1 MQSTQGSLNSSTIA
15 AGTRVG
21 GRFMIEATEGDPPK
35 DALGIVLQARDEKTN
50 KLIAVRVLSS
60 AFAGDPQ
67 AFEAIRTEVRAAA
80 KLKHR
85 SLVGTY
91 GIGTHDHHHF
101 VACEW
106 VQGIPLSDFMARRRQ
121 SGTQLSLRGA
131 YNVVAHMTKALTQ
144 VHTTGCHGALRP
156 SVVWVTTSGRVKIGE
171 LGLSLALANSG
182 QWRLLEP
189 TEQAFLAPEVRAG
202 GSAGP
207 SSDVYGVGAL
217 FYALLVGDA
226 PGAAYVPVSQV
237 RDDVSTEL
245 DDTIASCLAADPAQ
259 RFAHVQDIGQ
269 ALLHLVAGTPE
280 PEHDEFGVDLEIDV
294 DIAASVF
301 PPAPAPARKI
311 PPPAASRGSS
321 PNNGAAARSR
331 DPFAAGAAPRAP
343 STPGGE
349 RAVQPKAAPAEISL
363 AELTA
368 KLTEN
373 DAPRWIAV
381 KDGLDHGPFTAR
393 ELIKL
398 IVEGQ
403 ILDKHVLLNMSSN
416 DKKPLGDWP
425 EFHEFVQQYKLH
437 KADADHAVALEK
449 STRIERG
456 GNAAKF
462 AILGVSLAVLVIAGG
477 GYMMSRQAARKRAA
491 DHNTDLAAMFEGGKV
506 KISGTAGILQA
517 GPRRGGGGPRRAGGN
532 TVSDNGGGFAS
543 YEDAM
548 NVAMDLGNASK
559 AGDERQ
565 LRPSDIEGVMN
576 RKLNSLFGCVSQEL
590 RGGGH
595 LGTIRMDLVILGS
608 GQVMGASINMGSAS
622 FKQCLVG
629 KLRQIHFPS
638 FPAPRMGARYSFG
651 VD

>member
-1 MQSTQGSLNSSTIA
+1 MQSTQGSSTNSTIA
-15 AGTRVG
+15 PGTRVG
-21 GRFMIEATEGDPPK
+21 GRFMIEATEVPSPT
-35 DALGIVLQARDEKTN
+35 DALGVVLQARDEKTN

-60 AFAGDPQ
+60 AFAGDLQ

-91 GIGTHDHHHF
+91 GIGTHEHHHF

-131 YNVVAHMTKALTQ
+131 YNVVAHMTKALTE

-156 SVVWVTTSGRVKIGE
+156 AVVWVTSSGRVKIGD

-182 QWRLLEP
+182 QWRLLES

-202 GSAGP
+202 GHASA

-217 FYALLVGDA
+217 FYALLTGDA
-226 PGAAYVPVSQV
+226 PGASYVAVSHV
-237 RDDVSTEL
+237 RDDVSTGL
-245 DDTIASCLAADPAQ
+245 DDIIAACLDPDPTK

-269 ALLHLVAGTPE
+269 ALLPLVAGTPE
-280 PEHDEFGVDLEIDV
+280 PQHDEFGVDLEIDV
-294 DIAASVF
+294 DIAASIA
-301 PPAPAPARKI
+301 PPAPVLTSARKI
-311 PPPAASRGSS
+311 PPPTASRGSS
-321 PNNGAAARSR
+321 PNNGAAARITH
-331 DPFAAGAAPRAP
+331 DPLAARAP

-349 RAVQPKAAPAEISL
+349 KAARAPAPPKEVSL

-403 ILDKHVLLNMSSN
+403 ILERHVLLNMSSS
-416 DKKPLGDWP
+416 DKKPLGEWP

-456 GNAAKF
+456 GNVAKF
-462 AILGVSLAVLVIAGG
+462 VILGVSLAVLVVAGG
-477 GYMMSRQAARKRAA
+477 GYMMSRQAAKKRAA
-491 DHNTDLAAMFEGGKV
+491 QHDTDLAAMFEGGKV
-506 KISGTAGILQA
+506 KISGTAGILEA
-517 GPRRGGGGPRRAGGN
+517 GPRRGGGGQRRAGGS

-559 AGDERQ
+559 GGDERQ
-565 LRPSDIEGVMN
+565 LSPSDIEGVMN

-590 RGGGH
+590 RSGGH